1 MLKCVTAAVL
11 AGGAYFAYAHRVT
24 VQDRVEEILAGPR
37 GNDGLRSGGARDELA
52 KDTPKGLFAAEKL
65 LESALEVQARN
76 AYALAALADV
86 ETQLAVAGVEDRA
99 ARAAELRTRA
109 ETRDIALPER
119 FEAYAL
125 ALLQDGK
132 APECETY
139 VRGVLSRYPRSTGA
153 PRLNDVLG
161 RALRAQGKL
170 REARDAFR
178 KANATAREAR
188 FASDLA
194 EMLLEEGSFSDAAT
208 GFDRALQFSPSH
220 PRAQIGKARTLAA
233 LARDGRADRAQA
245 RALLDPLVGA
255 PDSELTPALRARA
268 LAARAEARLV
278 LGDVPGAAEDVKA
291 ALAIDPKLAVA
302 LKARAVAALS
312 GKNHARAEDDL
323 RAAIAAD
330 RFDISIYSDGAD
342 ALISAGETDA
352 AVRLL
357 DAAATAVPRTA
368 RLAVARARVE
378 ERKGDLAAAQAAVD
392 QALKLDPQNATA
404 YLVAGRI
411 AEARRDPKAAA
422 QAYARAA
429 QLRDDLAEPYLR
441 MGSLYLASKQ
451 VTEAIRVFNEALVR
465 YRATRAPPGVMEA
478 FYADVQSS
486 LGRAGERKLA
496 AEWLKSARAER

>member
-1 MLKCVTAAVL
+1 
-11 AGGAYFAYAHRVT
+11 
-24 VQDRVEEILAGPR
+24 
-37 GNDGLRSGGARDELA
+37 
-52 KDTPKGLFAAEKL
+52 
-65 LESALEVQARN
+65 
-76 AYALAALADV
+76 
-86 ETQLAVAGVEDRA
+86 
-99 ARAAELRTRA
+99 
-109 ETRDIALPER
+109 
-119 FEAYAL
+119 
-125 ALLQDGK
+125 
-132 APECETY
+132 
-139 VRGVLSRYPRSTGA
+139 
-153 PRLNDVLG
+153 
-161 RALRAQGKL
+161 
-170 REARDAFR
+170 
-178 KANATAREAR
+178 
-188 FASDLA
+188 
-194 EMLLEEGSFSDAAT
+194 
-208 GFDRALQFSPSH
+208 
-220 PRAQIGKARTLAA
+220 
-233 LARDGRADRAQA
+233 
-245 RALLDPLVGA
+245 
-255 PDSELTPALRARA
+255 
-268 LAARAEARLV
+268 
-278 LGDVPGAAEDVKA
+278 GAADDVKA

-302 LKARAVAALS
+302 LKTRALLALS
-312 GKNHARAEDDL
+312 GKNHAGAEGDL
-323 RAAIAAD
+323 RAALAAD
-330 RFDISIYSDGAD
+330 RFDISIYSEGAD